1 MRVAAISVM
10 EPCKKVNIDAKA
22 WRLRT
27 KSMMRANRLSRS
39 CPLDTAT
46 STAMA
51 INKGIVASRAVP
63 RSLQITLVVS
73 ILHSSLVSA
82 SRRRS
87 DNFLGRKTL
96 PSSSSSSSSFAGL
109 LAAALNRSRKLLP
122 TSGTPSSLSFPSS
135 ICSCVSL
142 FIFRTGMVAA
152 KIAAKGFGGEGACAI
167 GCSLAA
173 ASLAWCST
181 HLAEPSAN
189 GDDSSTGISSA
200 DCSFAGQAGHSSSLP
215 RWPKRG
221 VASAVAARLV
231 ANCGEPGLLGLF
243 RFAYIQLPTPP
254 TKSNAKV
261 MELNSLMVLARA
273 SAARSNWSASSAEP
287 LKATRS
293 CVSLTRRFWRP
304 SCWAFSAS

>member
-1 MRVAAISVM
+1 MGGA
-10 EPCKKVNIDAKA
+10 
-22 WRLRT
+22 
-27 KSMMRANRLSRS
+27 MRA
-39 CPLDTAT
+39 T
-46 STAMA
+46 
-51 INKGIVASRAVP
+51 
-63 RSLQITLVVS
+63 
-73 ILHSSLVSA
+73 SA
-82 SRRRS
+82 SAS
-87 DNFLGRKTL
+87 CCANTLGL
-96 PSSSSSSSSFAGL
+96 ASCFASFWPPAAVSSSSSFSSSSFAGL
-109 LAAALNRSRKLLP
+109 VAAALNRSRKLLP

-135 ICSCVSL
+135 ICSSVSL

-152 KIAAKGFGGEGACAI
+152 KIAAKGFGGEWACAI

-173 ASLAWCST
+173 ASLAWCSA

-189 GDDSSTGISSA
+189 GDDSNTGISSA

-215 RWPKRG
+215 RWPKHG
-221 VASAVAARLV
+221 VASAGV

-243 RFAYIQLPTPP
+243 RCAYIQLPTPP

-261 MELNSLMVLARA
+261 MELNSLMLLARA

-293 CVSLTRRFWRP
+293 CISLTRRFWRP